1 MGRYGYISSFFVQKI
16 LGKMR
21 RRASSFKENG
31 NLVFVLPLFWKI
43 RLENKG
49 YFSENKK
56 SERTFYLYLWQKRL
70 HDMINC
76 MGTI

>member
-16 LGKMR
+16 LGKMM
-21 RRASSFKENG
+21 RRASSFMENG

-70 HDMINC
+70 PDIINC

>member
-21 RRASSFKENG
+21 RRASSFKENR

-49 YFSENKK
+49 YFSENKNLNGLSTYIYGRK
-56 SERTFYLYLWQKRL
+56 DCLT
-70 HDMINC
+70 
-76 MGTI
+76 